1 MKRIITS
8 LIVCLSFN
16 LAYSQNAQLN
26 TQIEVG
32 GLRGIQLSKT
42 FPILKSGALAEI
54 SVTKSLG
61 DYVQLGVGAAY
72 LQLESEEFIPLFLQC
87 RAHKKSQSNSPY
99 FTTSIGYTKARNS
112 DFENAIYNNYIGRV
126 YFSPGIGYYYQI
138 NEKWGLSAGLSY
150 IMQKVDLE
158 HLNTNGQVYHTE
170 SLTLDLISFKVGISF
185 H

>member
-8 LIVCLSFN
+8 LLLLFSFN
-16 LAYSQNAQLN
+16 LAYGQNAKLN
-26 TQIEVG
+26 TQIEIG

-42 FPILKSGALAEI
+42 FPILKSGALAEL
-54 SVTKSLG
+54 SVTKSFG
-61 DYVQLGVGAAY
+61 DYVQVGVGAAY
-72 LQLESEEFIPLFLQC
+72 LQLESEEFIPLFVQC

-99 FTTSIGYTKARNS
+99 FTTSIGYTKARSS
-112 DFENAIYNNYIGRV
+112 DFENSVNNNYVGKI

-138 NEKWGLSAGLSY
+138 NDKWGLTAGLSY

-158 HLNTNGQVYHTE
+158 HLNTGGQIYHTE
-170 SLTLDLISFKVGISF
+170 SLTLDLISFKLGISL